1 MNKMFSF
8 LAKNGQQA
16 LVADCL
22 AGLGLVPTISNYNGS
37 RGNGVMITCPTK
49 HMSKRKIDQHL
60 HANNVPGSVSR
71 ANRFPVINMDKG
83 WFSNWNILDKY
94 GGGTVVR
101 VINGRMEKGHV
112 ENTQHCACCGP
123 VYEFVKD

>member
-8 LAKNGQQA
+8 LAKNGQQS

-22 AGLGLVPTISNYNGS
+22 TGLGQVPTVENYSGKRGS
-37 RGNGVMITCPTK
+37 GVMVTCPTGQ
-49 HMSKRKIDQHL
+49 MSKRKIDQHL
-60 HANNVPGSVSR
+60 HARNVPGSVSR

-83 WFSNWNILDKY
+83 WLSNWNILDKF

-101 VINGRMEKGHV
+101 VTNGKMEKGHV
-112 ENTQHCACCGP
+112 ENTCHCECCGP
-123 VYEFVKD
+123 HYEFVKD